1 MTSKIGRITT
11 YGAVTEFALP
21 TPTSLEG
28 IAAGPDGAMYFT
40 EVGAQKIGRIST
52 EGAISEFPLPTA
64 ANPSIITQGPD
75 GAMWFTAP
83 FENAIVRMQ

>member
-1 MTSKIGRITT
+1 
-11 YGAVTEFALP
+11 
-21 TPTSLEG
+21 
-28 IAAGPDGAMYFT
+28 MYFT

-52 EGAISEFPLPTA
+52 EGAISEFSLPTA